1 LEVRGI
7 LRENE
12 KSQVIYCGKIS
23 YFALIDIRN
32 MLTLRYDP
40 TIEIKSPIPQIDINQ
55 IKNRSNIFPSA
66 EDIEKELRVIIRKN
80 ISRFNPE
87 RISLALSTG
96 VDSNLMLSLIRDEY
110 PKLDIKCISVSFD
123 ETSEANY
130 AKEIAESKD
139 TDFYDVTIDNPLKDL
154 PLLISIINEPRW
166 NLYQYYFIEKSKQ
179 LSNVLF
185 TGDGGD
191 ELFGGYTF
199 RYNKFLKLLKQED
212 DWKQRVRYYLD
223 CHQRDW
229 VPDQDKIFGENIRFD
244 WSSVYSLLRKYFDSE
259 LDPLDQV
266 FLADYNGKLIYDFVP
281 SNDKF
286 FNHFAVTGLSP
297 ILDHK
302 IIDMSYKIPPSAK
315 FDSKTN
321 MGKIPLR
328 KILSNLND
336 SNISDTK
343 IGFGMDL
350 KKLWSRN
357 GKEIVTSALPDAS
370 IFRDK
375 IISREFYERS
385 IKKIEETYDVRYI
398 SKMLQLLSLEIW
410 YKMFITFEVSSNYTL

>member
-1 LEVRGI
+1 
-7 LRENE
+7 
-12 KSQVIYCGKIS
+12 
-23 YFALIDIRN
+23 

-40 TIEIKSPIPQIDINQ
+40 TIEIKSPIPQIDISQ
-55 IKNRSNIFPSA
+55 IKNRSSMYPSP
-66 EDIEKELRVIIRKN
+66 EDIERELRAIIREN
-80 ISRFNPE
+80 ISHIDPQ

-110 PKLDIKCISVSFD
+110 PKLEIKCISVSFD
-123 ETSEANY
+123 EISEANY

-139 TDFYDVTIDNPLKDL
+139 TDFLNVTVDNPLKDL
-154 PLLISIINEPRW
+154 PLLISVIKEPRW

-199 RYNKFLKLLKQED
+199 RYNKFLNLLNHGH
-212 DWKQRVRYYLD
+212 DWKQRVRFYLD
-223 CHQRDW
+223 CHERDW
-229 VPDQDKIFGENIRFD
+229 VPDQEKIFGENIRFD
-244 WSSVYSLLRKYFDSE
+244 WSSIYSLLRKYFDNQ

-281 SNDKF
+281 TNDKF
-286 FNHFAVTGLSP
+286 FNHFGVTGLSP

-302 IIDMSYKIPPSAK
+302 IIDMSFKIPPSAK
-315 FDSKTN
+315 FNSKTN

-328 KILSNLND
+328 KILSNLNG

-357 GKEIVTSALPDAS
+357 AKEIVTSTLSDAS

-375 IISREFYERS
+375 VISHDFYQWALN
-385 IKKIEETYDVRYI
+385 KIEEIQDLRYI
-398 SKMLQLLSLEIW
+398 SKLLQLLSLEIW
-410 YKMFITFEVSSNYTL
+410 YKMFITFEWSSKHSL

>member
-1 LEVRGI
+1 
-7 LRENE
+7 
-12 KSQVIYCGKIS
+12 
-23 YFALIDIRN
+23 LIDIRN
-32 MLTLRYDP
+32 VLTLRYDP
-40 TIEIKSPIPQIDINQ
+40 SIEIKSSIPQIKTNQ
-55 IKNRSNIFPSA
+55 IKNRSNTFPSPV
-66 EDIEKELRVIIRKN
+66 DIERELRTVIRQN
-80 ISRFNPE
+80 ISRLNPE
-87 RISLALSTG
+87 RISLALSSG

-130 AKEIAESKD
+130 AKETAVSRD
-139 TDFYDVTIDNPLKDL
+139 TDFYDVTIDNPLNDL
-154 PLLISIINEPRW
+154 PLLISIIKEPRW

-179 LSNVLF
+179 LSSVLF

-199 RYNKFLKLLKQED
+199 RYKKFLESLKEED
-212 DWKQRVRYYLD
+212 DWKQRVRHYLD
-223 CHQRDW
+223 CHERDW
-229 VPDQDKIFGENIRFD
+229 VPDQDKIFGENIIFN
-244 WSSVYSLLRKYFDSE
+244 WSSIYSLLRAYFDND

-286 FNHFAVTGLSP
+286 FKHFSITGLSP
-297 ILDHK
+297 ILDNK
-302 IIDMSYKIPPSAK
+302 IIDMSFKIPPSAK

-328 KILSNLND
+328 QILTSLG
-336 SNISDTK
+336 SGKNISDTK

-350 KKLWSRN
+350 KKLWSTT
-357 GKEIVTSALPDAS
+357 GKEIVTSTLSNAS
-370 IFRDK
+370 VFRDK
-375 IISREFYERS
+375 IISSEFYERS
-385 IKKIEETYDVRYI
+385 IKKIEETGDVRYI

-410 YKMFITFEVSSNYTL
+410 YKMFITFEVSSNYSL

>member
-1 LEVRGI
+1 M
-7 LRENE
+7 
-12 KSQVIYCGKIS
+12 
-23 YFALIDIRN
+23 IDIRN
-32 MLTLRYDP
+32 VLTLRYDP
-40 TIEIKSPIPQIDINQ
+40 TIEIKSSIPQIETNQ
-55 IKNRSNIFPSA
+55 IKNRSNTFPSPV
-66 EDIEKELRVIIRKN
+66 DIERELRTVIRQN
-80 ISRFNPE
+80 ISRLNPE
-87 RISLALSTG
+87 RISLALSSG

-130 AKEIAESKD
+130 AKETAVSRD
-139 TDFYDVTIDNPLKDL
+139 TDFYDVTIDNPLNDL
-154 PLLISIINEPRW
+154 PLLISIIKEPRW

-179 LSNVLF
+179 LSSVLF

-199 RYNKFLKLLKQED
+199 RYKKFLESLKEED
-212 DWKQRVRYYLD
+212 DWKQRVRHYLD
-223 CHQRDW
+223 CHERDW
-229 VPDQDKIFGENIRFD
+229 VPDQDKIFGENIIFN
-244 WSSVYSLLRKYFDSE
+244 WSSIYSLLRAYFDND

-286 FNHFAVTGLSP
+286 FKHFSITGLSP
-297 ILDHK
+297 ILDNK
-302 IIDMSYKIPPSAK
+302 IIDMSFKIPPSAK

-328 KILSNLND
+328 QILTSLG
-336 SNISDTK
+336 SGKNISDTK

-350 KKLWSRN
+350 KKLWSTT
-357 GKEIVTSALPDAS
+357 GKEIVTSTLSNAS
-370 IFRDK
+370 VFRDK
-375 IISREFYERS
+375 IISSEFYERS
-385 IKKIEETYDVRYI
+385 IKKIEETGDVRYI

-410 YKMFITFEVSSNYTL
+410 YKMFITFEVSSNYSL